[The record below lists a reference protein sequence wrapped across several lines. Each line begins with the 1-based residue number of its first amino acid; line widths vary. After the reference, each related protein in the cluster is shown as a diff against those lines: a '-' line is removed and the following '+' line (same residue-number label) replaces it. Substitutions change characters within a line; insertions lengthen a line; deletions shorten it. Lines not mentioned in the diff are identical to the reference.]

1 MKKLMIAAATAAM
14 VGGAFAVGEAQVYD
28 FTATIKSGV
37 CRQAKVS
44 RALENYFNHTKA
56 NSSQYNGLYAQGD
69 EIGLRKQ
76 TSMKLGGVIWGCDC
90 DTIARPYW
98 GNPRALASRYLSGY
112 MFWNLTA
119 NELYVPF
126 TWAAPTTEVT
136 TFRWLVLN
144 RIDTMTKCEGT
155 FVLNARWPSQR
166 LLLQGAGFGTV
177 RGNGCDTIVS
187 SISGNITG
195 WRFAA
200 NEAYGCVFCAA
211 NGCVVGLIC
220 DSCLER
226 ALGMDTRLWTAAS
239 GTWKIKYNQ
248 TVTSR
253 LRRNPYISKV
263 YNFPRNSGVA
273 ADFAT
278 VADAVN
284 AWLNGLTYGSSEYQD
299 EGEDED
305 YSDKIAFE
313 DFDYDAFADENKDLA
328 AKIAAMG
335 SWATTTLEDALEAT
349 QESLTDEEVEA
360 MEAFEAKVKEAYGAS
375 DES

>member
-1 MKKLMIAAATAAM
+1 MIAAATAAM

-44 RALENYFNHTKA
+44 RTLENYFNHGNA
-56 NSSQYNGLYAQGD
+56 NSSLYWGQYSQGD
-69 EIGLRKQ
+69 EIGLRRQ
-76 TSMKLGGVIWGCDC
+76 TSMKIGGVIWGCDC

-98 GNPRALASRYLSGY
+98 GNPRALPSNYLSGY
-112 MFWNLTA
+112 MFWNETA

-144 RIDTMTKCEGT
+144 RIDTMTRCEGT

-177 RGNGCDTIVS
+177 KNTGCDTYIS
-187 SISGNITG
+187 SINGNIAG

-226 ALGMDTRLWTAAS
+226 ALGVDTRLWTAAS

-248 TVTSR
+248 TATR
-253 LRRNPYISKV
+253 ALRRTPYISKV
-263 YNFPRNSGVA
+263 YRFPRNSGVA
-273 ADFAT
+273 SAFAT
-278 VADAVN
+278 VADMVN
-284 AWLNGLTYGSSEYQD
+284 AWVNGLTYGSTYIEDD
-299 EGEDED
+299 EDAD
-305 YSDKIAFE
+305 YSDKIAF
-313 DFDYDAFADENKDLA
+313 DGLDYDTIEGQNDALA
-328 AKIAAMG
+328 KKILELG
-335 SWATTTLEDALEAT
+335 SWATMTLDEALDATKET
-349 QESLTDEEVEA
+349 LTDEEAEA
-360 MEAFEAKVKEAYGAS
+360 IDTFEANLKEAYGLS